1 MDDTSTAS
9 TAASYFDQVV
19 KAATLILYT
28 LMILVVGLQI
38 LTRWLLEPLIGS
50 SFPWT
55 INLSQMLLV
64 YVTFLGAAVASGK
77 REHISLDLLVSRLS
91 DDQLRALTTIRTVLI
106 MVFVLVLIAGAY
118 PLYQQNKGSLIGA
131 LPSHPPFTQAWL
143 YVPAIV
149 GGVIILLYS
158 MRDIWEAIAEPERIL
173 TDLKEDTRDEN

>member
-19 KAATLILYT
+19 KAATLLLYT

-64 YVTFLGAAVASGK
+64 
-77 REHISLDLLVSRLS
+77 LLC
-91 DDQLRALTTIRTVLI
+91 
-106 MVFVLVLIAGAY
+106 
-118 PLYQQNKGSLIGA
+118 
-131 LPSHPPFTQAWL
+131 
-143 YVPAIV
+143 
-149 GGVIILLYS
+149 
-158 MRDIWEAIAEPERIL
+158 
-173 TDLKEDTRDEN
+173 